1 VDGFSLDIHNCGY
14 MHDDV
19 IAKVPIGHNEND
31 ISISCVGYALKCEV
45 QGKIY
50 IRARVASVPARRP
63 F

>member
-1 VDGFSLDIHNCGY
+1 

-19 IAKVPIGHNEND
+19 IAKVSIGHNENG
-31 ISISCVGYALKCEV
+31 ITISCAGYAIKCEV

-50 IRARVASVPARRP
+50 IRARVASVPDRRP